1 MNAASETLSPDLI
14 FRSAAR
20 THAGTRRTVNEDRV
34 LDRTGRGLW
43 AIADGMGGHRAGDV
57 AASTVVEA
65 MAGVEHGASGY
76 TYLGDIITAVEQA
89 NAAIFNGRA
98 AEGAG
103 ASGSTLVALIAH
115 EGHYACL
122 WAGDSRAYRFRDGA
136 LTAITRDHSLVQQLV
151 DQGDVPE
158 SRRRQHPNAHVITR
172 AVGVDAQVELDRQFA
187 AIAPGDI
194 FLLCSDGLTACLD
207 DAEMARALAGGDLDA
222 AADQLL
228 QTALSRQ
235 ALDNVSLILV
245 RAEPR
250 AW

>member
-1 MNAASETLSPDLI
+1 MTAPPQLA

-20 THAGTRRTVNEDRV
+20 THAGMRRTVNEDRL
-34 LDRTGRGLW
+34 LDRTDKGLW

-57 AASTVVEA
+57 AATTVIDA
-65 MAGVEHGASGY
+65 MAAIEHGPSGY
-76 TYLGDIITAVEQA
+76 DYLGDIVVAVEQA
-89 NAAIFNGRA
+89 NAAIFNSRA
-98 AEGAG
+98 VEG

-115 EGHYACL
+115 EAHYACL
-122 WAGDSRAYRFRDGA
+122 WAGDSRAYLFRDDA
-136 LTAITRDHSLVQQLV
+136 LTAITRDHSVVQQLV

-158 SRRRQHPNAHVITR
+158 SRRRHHPNAHIITR

-187 AIAPGDI
+187 AIAAGDI

-207 DAEMARALAGGDLDA
+207 DAEIARALAGGDLDA
-222 AADQLL
+222 AVDDLL
-228 QTALSRQ
+228 QTALRRQ

-250 AW
+250 G

>member
-1 MNAASETLSPDLI
+1 MNAASEVLSPGLV

-34 LDRTGRGLW
+34 LDRTSKGLW
-43 AIADGMGGHRAGDV
+43 AIADGMGGHQAGDV

-65 MAGVEHGASGY
+65 MAAIDHGPSGY
-76 TYLGDIITAVEQA
+76 AYLGDIIAAVEQA
-89 NAAIFNGRA
+89 NAAIFTGRA

-122 WAGDSRAYRFRDGA
+122 WAGDSRAYLFRDGA
-136 LTAITRDHSLVQQLV
+136 LAAITRDHSLVQQLV

-158 SRRRQHPNAHVITR
+158 ERRRQHPNAHIITR
-172 AVGVDAQVELDRQFA
+172 AVGVDARVELDRQFA
-187 AIAPGDI
+187 AIAPGDV

-207 DAEMARALAGGDLDA
+207 DAEMASALAGADLDV
-222 AADQLL
+222 AADALL
-228 QTALSRQ
+228 QTALGRQ

-245 RAEPR
+245 RADPR
-250 AW
+250 GW

>member
-1 MNAASETLSPDLI
+1 MSAASLAMSPDLV

-34 LDRTGRGLW
+34 LDRTDKGLW

-57 AASTVVEA
+57 AASTVVDA
-65 MAGVEHGASGY
+65 MSAIEHGPSGY
-76 TYLGDIITAVEQA
+76 TYLADIVAAVEKA
-89 NAAIFNGRA
+89 NAAIFTGLA

-122 WAGDSRAYRFRDGA
+122 WAGDSRAYLFRDGVLA
-136 LTAITRDHSLVQQLV
+136 PITRDHSLVQQLV
-151 DQGDVPE
+151 DRGDVPE
-158 SRRRQHPNAHVITR
+158 SRRRQHPNAHIITR

-187 AIAPGDI
+187 AIAAGDI

-207 DAEMARALAGGDLDA
+207 DAEMARALAGGDLQA
-222 AADQLL
+222 AADHLL
-228 QTALSRQ
+228 QTALNRH

-245 RAEPR
+245 RADR
-250 AW
+250 RG

>member
-1 MNAASETLSPDLI
+1 MSAAPLAVSPDLV

-34 LDRTGRGLW
+34 LDRTDKGLW

-57 AASTVVEA
+57 AASTVVDA
-65 MAGVEHGASGY
+65 MSAIEHGPSGY
-76 TYLGDIITAVEQA
+76 AYLADIVAAVEKA
-89 NAAIFNGRA
+89 NAAIFAGLA

-122 WAGDSRAYRFRDGA
+122 WAGDSRAYLFRDGVLA
-136 LTAITRDHSLVQQLV
+136 PITRDHSLVQQLV
-151 DQGDVPE
+151 DRGDVPE
-158 SRRRQHPNAHVITR
+158 SRRRQHPNAHIITR

-187 AIAPGDI
+187 AIAAGDI

-207 DAEMARALAGGDLDA
+207 DAEMARALAGGDLQA
-222 AADQLL
+222 AADHLL

-245 RAEPR
+245 RADR
-250 AW
+250 RG